1 MESNN
6 ARLRLVVF
14 GFDAGWGGNLL
25 VCVDVL
31 VVGFWSDNAAANRPS
46 SVIPCCPLFAKIV
59 AGDWGGSGASLEN
72 NLSISDIDVVALVG
86 RESLSCFDECAI
98 EILALVTT
106 EVLEKGGNIHRKQEY
121 LLVSVPEK
129 NRWRS

>member
-14 GFDAGWGGNLL
+14 GFDGGWGCNLF
-25 VCVDVL
+25 VCRDVL
-31 VVGFWSDNAAANRPS
+31 VVGFWPEIAAANSPS
-46 SVIPCCPLFAKIV
+46 RVIPCCPPFARIG
-59 AGDWGGSGASLEN
+59 AGDCDGSGASLEN
-72 NLSISDIDVVALVG
+72 NLSISDMDVVALVG
-86 RESLSCFDECAI
+86 RESLSCFDECVI

-106 EVLEKGGNIHRKQEY
+106 EVLDKGGNMHGMQEY
-121 LLVSVPEK
+121 LLVSVPGK

>member
-14 GFDAGWGGNLL
+14 GFDAGWGCNLL
-25 VCVDVL
+25 MCAEVL
-31 VVGFWSDNAAANRPS
+31 VVGFWSDNAAANRLS
-46 SVIPCCPLFAKIV
+46 SVIPCCPLFRA
-59 AGDWGGSGASLEN
+59 DDCGGSGASLEN
-72 NLSISDIDVVALVG
+72 SLSSSDIDVVALVG
-86 RESLSCFDECAI
+86 RESLSCFDECVI

-106 EVLEKGGNIHRKQEY
+106 EVLDKGENIHGIQEY